1 MGYKRRRL
9 FLFFGLT
16 KGGQRMKNFVTIS
29 RAHNYLRL
37 FDYNQEFV
45 AKVIMPFC
53 RLHLYKYV
61 QEPDPITGDPVWKVD
76 NVFARFNNDKTEF
89 RISSGFLSTLVDFM
103 VKHNYPDEGIN
114 FITEP
119 EIVPVPAKFKFKKG
133 WGEPREN
140 QIDYIAYQNA
150 PGALKVNNAS
160 MGAGKAQS
168 LTSLLKIPNGWKKMG
183 DIKVGD
189 TVIAK
194 DGSHTKVTGVFPQG
208 VTELYRVTMD
218 DGRVTEC
225 NPEHLWDVYNWGI
238 LQSSKNPGDYEKRWE
253 TITTRD
259 IVNKMNT
266 RKNYKAYIPLCEPE
280 DSPDHPFIIH
290 PYVMGVLLG
299 DGGLSCG
306 QPTVTKPYQQIFDN
320 IEKLLPDH
328 LKCQWINDSER
339 GKQFTFSIIR
349 KERGQGVI
357 LKELL
362 EGEGVWGKRSWEKG
376 IPVDYLLKASKQ
388 QRLDLLNGL
397 LDTDGCISDKGT
409 PSFSSSSKQL
419 SLGVQY
425 LVRSLGGIAKLT
437 TRTPHYTYKGE
448 KKSGRTD
455 YRVFIR
461 YPRPEELF
469 TLTHKKERCRVT
481 QYSKTL
487 KLGIKSIEKIENAK
501 TQCIM
506 IDHPSHLYVTDD
518 FIVTHN
524 TFMAMSTIIHH
535 QVRTL
540 VIVQPKYIP
549 VWIKA
554 FGEQLDFGLED
565 ILILDNGN
573 IEELHTSFLNKV
585 IDPGI
590 VVIPMTRIQMY
601 LKKMKEDSSLPS
613 LDKIF
618 SDFGFGLRLYDEAHE
633 AFHQIY
639 TSMLFG
645 NVAKTLMLSATMKSD
660 DKFTNNM
667 YNIVI
672 PPDIYL
678 KATEHKQYIETYAYH
693 YRIDQRRFFIGHKSM
708 GNYSDVMFEKNMMRN
723 KITQKFY
730 LDMMYK
736 SFEEYYLSRRKEGTK
751 CIIFFTKTDTVE
763 RFKNYLLKK
772 HPDLDVIDFTGLIT
786 KKKEMKN
793 EYLKHEVVITTPGS
807 CGTGKDIPGLI
818 TVLCSHNVSSIQRND
833 QIIGRLRPTEGKF
846 DPYLP
851 PIFVYFVCDDIPKHR
866 EYHDKRKTLFHS
878 KSVLQKNIDSHC
890 HLN

>member
-1 MGYKRRRL
+1 ML
-9 FLFFGLT
+9 LFFIIQ
-16 KGGQRMKNFVTIS
+16 KGEQRMKNFVTIS

-160 MGAGKAQS
+160 MGMGKSIMA
-168 LTSLLKIPNGWKKMG
+168 LITMVTFAKK
-183 DIKVGD
+183 
-189 TVIAK
+189 T
-194 DGSHTKVTGVFPQG
+194 
-208 VTELYRVTMD
+208 
-218 DGRVTEC
+218 
-225 NPEHLWDVYNWGI
+225 
-238 LQSSKNPGDYEKRWE
+238 
-253 TITTRD
+253 
-259 IVNKMNT
+259 
-266 RKNYKAYIPLCEPE
+266 
-280 DSPDHPFIIH
+280 
-290 PYVMGVLLG
+290 
-299 DGGLSCG
+299 
-306 QPTVTKPYQQIFDN
+306 
-320 IEKLLPDH
+320 
-328 LKCQWINDSER
+328 
-339 GKQFTFSIIR
+339 
-349 KERGQGVI
+349 
-357 LKELL
+357 
-362 EGEGVWGKRSWEKG
+362 
-376 IPVDYLLKASKQ
+376 
-388 QRLDLLNGL
+388 
-397 LDTDGCISDKGT
+397 
-409 PSFSSSSKQL
+409 
-419 SLGVQY
+419 
-425 LVRSLGGIAKLT
+425 
-437 TRTPHYTYKGE
+437 
-448 KKSGRTD
+448 
-455 YRVFIR
+455 VFIMQPR
-461 YPRPEELF
+461 YI
-469 TLTHKKERCRVT
+469 
-481 QYSKTL
+481 S
-487 KLGIKSIEKIENAK
+487 
-501 TQCIM
+501 
-506 IDHPSHLYVTDD
+506 
-518 FIVTHN
+518 
-524 TFMAMSTIIHH
+524 
-535 QVRTL
+535 
-540 VIVQPKYIP
+540 

-554 FGEQLDFGLED
+554 FGEQLDFKLED
-565 ILILDNGN
+565 VLILDNGT
-573 IEELHTSFLNKV
+573 IDEMYTAFLQKK
-585 IDPGI
+585 IDPSI
-590 VVIPMTRIQMY
+590 VILPMTKVQMY
-601 LKKMKEDSSLPS
+601 LKKIKEFPELPS
-613 LDKIF
+613 LDQIF
-618 SDFGFGLRLYDEAHE
+618 SDFGFGLRIYDEAHE

-708 GNYSDVMFEKNMMRN
+708 GNYSDIMFEKNMMRN